1 MLLNRSISRSFLKH
15 TQHRKAVVCV
25 EGAGDFFF
33 PVRGVEMVLR
43 RECYDAPIKKVE
55 RKRVGSMSLGKGR
68 LRQSVHVDQIAYLR
82 CAQMSKET

>member
-1 MLLNRSISRSFLKH
+1 
-15 TQHRKAVVCV
+15 
-25 EGAGDFFF
+25 
-33 PVRGVEMVLR
+33 
-43 RECYDAPIKKVE
+43 VE